1 MMSISSRL
9 KVCVFSLSLQAFA
22 AGGTALDLSDM
33 PWIGDGRPELDGAQ
47 WYNVERAPEFKAE
60 LVLPQ
65 GAREVNMHF
74 ACAGFGWVGIG
85 DGGDCALM
93 DSSGLQTLWSVYD
106 KTIYSHKLG
115 PVKVAGKT
123 QSADTRCALYPYPA
137 TNTVYV
143 RLGNGFY
150 NMTPLRFWGSKCFR
164 NNVSHGRPC
173 FKLSI
178 DGVEKPLEWKW
189 RMTNV
194 MKNCVYLGTEIDA
207 TAPHDSLWKPA
218 AKVEGPKGKI
228 VSWHSASPQTL
239 ARETCV
245 GSARWVKEG
254 EVQVVDFGVNVSGV
268 PEFEFSGEDRG
279 RRIEIVYGE
288 RLNANGT
295 VNVLTQTAGQIK
307 RPGLGGPGA
316 PDIGAQRDVYICGG
330 VGAKSAPEVFRPPF
344 TWHIFRYAE
353 IRGAKHLLKH
363 GQARRRTYSMLPEAR
378 ELKIKKLS
386 QERKDLTA
394 IH

>member
-1 MMSISSRL
+1 
-9 KVCVFSLSLQAFA
+9 
-22 AGGTALDLSDM
+22 
-33 PWIGDGRPELDGAQ
+33 
-47 WYNVERAPEFKAE
+47 
-60 LVLPQ
+60 
-65 GAREVNMHF
+65 
-74 ACAGFGWVGIG
+74 
-85 DGGDCALM
+85 
-93 DSSGLQTLWSVYD
+93 
-106 KTIYSHKLG
+106 
-115 PVKVAGKT
+115 
-123 QSADTRCALYPYPA
+123 
-137 TNTVYV
+137 
-143 RLGNGFY
+143 
-150 NMTPLRFWGSKCFR
+150 
-164 NNVSHGRPC
+164 
-173 FKLSI
+173 
-178 DGVEKPLEWKW
+178 
-189 RMTNV
+189 MTNV

-394 IH
+394 IHEMCVRTFRANLLGGVQSDCPGRERLGYGGDLIAVKEAYILNFDMREIYLKILRDFANEAENDGWITETAPYVGIADSGFGGRSGPMSWALAVPELIDSLLQHYNELRALDFYSVC